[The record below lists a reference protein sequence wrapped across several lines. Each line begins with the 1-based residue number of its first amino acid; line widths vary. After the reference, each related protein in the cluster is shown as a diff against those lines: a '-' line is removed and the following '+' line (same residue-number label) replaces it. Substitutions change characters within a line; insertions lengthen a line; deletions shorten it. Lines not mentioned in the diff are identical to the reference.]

1 MNSGI
6 GSYKKCELRVKN
18 GVRGLSFS
26 SKNLNLENASLQ
38 LWAFFGR
45 ADQAKALYSRATK
58 LKRFRGFSFF

>member
-45 ADQAKALYSRATK
+45 ADKAKA
-58 LKRFRGFSFF
+58 FEV